1 MAVAITKEDFIL
13 WKAFRPMAVWAVRSQ
28 QQAGLANWDQAEKG
42 PSAPR
47 GPPQKMERAFKRI
60 LLPGTMGE
68 NTVQG
73 NQLIA
78 LTYELTL
85 ALEPH

>member
-1 MAVAITKEDFIL
+1 
-13 WKAFRPMAVWAVRSQ
+13 
-28 QQAGLANWDQAEKG
+28 
-42 PSAPR
+42 
-47 GPPQKMERAFKRI
+47 MERAFKRI

-73 NQLIA
+73 NQLTA